1 MNTPRVWPI
10 PGRRV
15 YPDSRGHPVLAEG
28 DYGRDAAGE
37 WWCRPPG
44 CSMGSLK
51 DHEITEHADGT
62 ITVSP
67 SIQAD
72 PVQPVRKPPPDFHGY
87 LECGVWR
94 KA

>member
-1 MNTPRVWPI
+1 MSEPRVWPI

-15 YPDSRGHPVLAEG
+15 YPNERGHLVLAEG
-28 DYGRDAAGE
+28 DYGKDLAGE

-51 DHEITEHADGT
+51 DHEITEHEDGT
-62 ITVSP
+62 VTVTP
-67 SIQAD
+67 SIEAD
-72 PVQPVRKPPPDFHGY
+72 PVAVGKPPPAFHGY
-87 LECGVWR
+87 LQHGVWR